1 MTKTIPMNAKR
12 RSSTPANL
20 PVWDLYVGSC
30 AEPYGLLTNFAG
42 EGAVA
47 TVQSILDSTNEA
59 RFSAKTI
66 ADVCAQVR
74 AFWESEFEHM
84 NAEKEVAEAEAERQ
98 TELGIER
105 YYDGLIP
112 MAEKMQAEREEFEA
126 AMWRA

>member
-1 MTKTIPMNAKR
+1 MTKTISMNAKR
-12 RSSTPANL
+12 CSSTPANL
-20 PVWDLYVGSC
+20 PVWDLYVDSC

-84 NAEKEVAEAEAERQ
+84 NAEAEAERQ
-98 TELGIER
+98 TEAGIER
-105 YYDGLIP
+105 YYDGQIP
-112 MAEKMQAEREEFEA
+112 VAEKAQAEREEYEE